1 MVKQP
6 PAFSIFFLPF
16 KINRPTRSTKTHA
29 SLNAIQP
36 MSDVTHLWAIF
47 LGTVI
52 GLLPIINPLAAA
64 PTFLAITEGDDD
76 QRRRGQALKGCLYM
90 VAILV
95 CTLIGGTVI
104 MNFFGISIPG
114 LRIAGGI
121 LMTGIGISMLA
132 PQKAAPHDG
141 REEHEAARRKMD
153 ISFSPL
159 AMPMLSGPGS
169 IAVTLGFTS
178 LATGWIDYA
187 AIIAGIACVA
197 VLTYLVLRLAGRIAG
212 FIGPVGLNAMTK
224 IMGFLIMSIGV
235 QFVVNGVLAIATS
248 PELLHGIK
256 AVLTAP

>member
-1 MVKQP
+1 
-6 PAFSIFFLPF
+6 
-16 KINRPTRSTKTHA
+16 
-29 SLNAIQP
+29 

-76 QRRRGQALKGCLYM
+76 TRRREQARKGCFYM
-90 VAILV
+90 VTILL

-121 LMTGIGISMLA
+121 LMGGIGMNMLGA
-132 PQKAAPHDG
+132 KKTELH
-141 REEHEAARRKMD
+141 EEHNEQEAARRKGD

-178 LATGWIDYA
+178 LATAWIDYL
-187 AIIAGIACVA
+187 AIIAGIVFVA
-197 VLTYLVLRLAGRIAG
+197 IVTYAVLRLSGKIAG
-212 FIGPVGLNAMTK
+212 LIGPVGVNAMTK

-235 QFVVNGVLAIATS
+235 QFVVNGVLAIVTD
-248 PELLHGIK
+248 PQLLRGIK
-256 AVLTAP
+256 AVLSGA